1 MTSRTAALL
10 SNDLVYAAMAIFAL
24 AFLAHAIEVAW
35 SVKAPVQGS
44 KKTKLDFDRTTKA
57 GRIGTAMMILAF
69 ILLFVAVVLRGISAE
84 RVPWGN
90 MYEFSIT

>member
-10 SNDLVYAAMAIFAL
+10 SNDLVYASMAIFAL

-35 SVKAPVQGS
+35 SVKAPVKGS

-69 ILLFVAVVLRGISAE
+69 ILLFAAVVLRGISAE

-90 MYEFSIT
+90 MY